1 MKKIILMIFCV
12 VSSHTFAQLI
22 KVSKDSMQFF
32 SSSYDNRHRIKDSL
46 LVINDGDVSL
56 RINYIESSERLL
68 LFQISLKHN
77 DDSIRTGF
85 TLRLSPIFPITVSAK
100 DTVKIVFIQ
109 TQATTK
115 ISNTLKD
122 WKDSLTISNNSLNKP
137 FLKIGIWGNTILDVQ
152 NEESI
157 PKQFALSQNY
167 PNPFNPETTI
177 NFTIPNVETTRRVVF
192 TTLKVYDVLGREVA
206 TLVDE
211 YKQPGN
217 YNVSF
222 NVETCR
228 GKSLPSGI
236 YFYRLQSGSYSETK
250 KLILLR

>member
-32 SSSYDNRHRIKDSL
+32 SSSYDDRHRIKDSL

-85 TLRLSPIFPITVSAK
+85 TLRLSPIFPNTVSAK
-100 DTVKIVFIQ
+100 DTVKIVFMQ

-157 PKQFALSQNY
+157 PKQFVLSQNY

-177 NFTIPNVETTRRVVF
+177 SYTIPSNVKSETAKV
-192 TTLKVYDVLGREVA
+192 TLKVYDLLGREVA

-211 YKQPGN
+211 YQQAGN
-217 YNVSF
+217 YNASF
-222 NVETCR
+222 NVETLHAT
-228 GKSLPSGI
+228 SLPSGV

-250 KLILLR
+250 KMILLK